1 MPTRKNNRA
10 AWGETIVDERSIVL
24 AYAVRGRVVLKY
36 CGQLALMLAV
46 LTMVPLGFALWE
58 ADWGFAQRFGV
69 LWGGLLLAGGGLAR
83 LPAPARIQG
92 NEALTVT
99 ALAFIF
105 SALLMSWPLMTS
117 GIPFVDALFEA
128 ISGVTTTG
136 LSTLG
141 SIEHRSATFLFAR
154 AWMQWYG
161 GLGIVVLSVAL
172 LMGHHAA
179 ARRLADPVE
188 SGEGLIVAARTH
200 ARHSLIVYLSLTVLG
215 VALVWPLT
223 GDGFSALL
231 HVLSAVST
239 GGFSNSDASLAGL
252 GSKGAAVAVMAVSF
266 LGAVSLPLYWRMFH
280 AGWGG
285 GCRTVFADIELRALM
300 VGCLLGGGLLTWLAW
315 LHGAET
321 PWYHGLLMAFS
332 AQTTTGFSTL
342 PVAGMDPASKLVMI
356 ISMLVGGSVGS
367 SAGGFK
373 LLRLLALL
381 RLLQLMI
388 RRSGMPPHAVVE
400 PYLGGQ
406 KLETDDMLRALQL
419 ILLFIGVM
427 VLSWLPFV
435 ALGYDPLDA
444 LFEVASACGTVGL
457 STGIARPELETVLKG
472 VLCFDMLA
480 GRLEII
486 ALLVVLYPRNWIGR
500 REEAQ

>member
-1 MPTRKNNRA
+1 VGAR
-10 AWGETIVDERSIVL
+10 
-24 AYAVRGRVVLKY
+24 
-36 CGQLALMLAV
+36 
-46 LTMVPLGFALWE
+46 
-58 ADWGFAQRFGV
+58 
-69 LWGGLLLAGGGLAR
+69 LAR
-83 LPAPARIQG
+83 LPAPDRIQG
-92 NEALTVT
+92 NEALSIT
-99 ALAFIF
+99 AIAFLI
-105 SALLMSWPLMTS
+105 SPLLMSWPMMTD

-128 ISGVTTTG
+128 ISAVTTTG

-141 SIEHRSATFLFAR
+141 SIEHRSTTFLFAR

-188 SGEGLIVAARTH
+188 SGETLVVTARTH
-200 ARHSLIVYLSLTVLG
+200 ARLSLIVYLAITALG
-215 VALVWPLT
+215 VAVVWLLS
-223 GDGFSALL
+223 GDGFSALV
-231 HVLSAVST
+231 HVLAAVST
-239 GGFSNSDASLAGL
+239 GGFSNLDSGLIGL
-252 GSKGAAVAVMAVSF
+252 GSPAAVAVMIIAFLGGVSF
-266 LGAVSLPLYWRMFH
+266 PLYWRAVH

-285 GCRTVFADIELRALM
+285 GFRAFVDDVELRAL
-300 VGCLLGGGLLTWLAW
+300 LFGGLLVGGLLAWLAW
-315 LHGAET
+315 RHGIEA
-321 PWYHGLLMAFS
+321 PWYHGLMMGFS
-332 AQTTTGFSTL
+332 AQTTTGFATL
-342 PVAGMDPASKLVMI
+342 PVADMDSVSKLVMV

-373 LLRLLALL
+373 LLRLLILL

-388 RRSGMPPHAVVE
+388 LRSAIPPHAVAE
-400 PYLGGQ
+400 PYLAGQ

-419 ILLFIGVM
+419 ILLFIGIM
-427 VLSWLPFV
+427 VVSWLPFL

-457 STGIARPELETVLKG
+457 STGITRPELESVLKG

-500 REEAQ
+500 REETS